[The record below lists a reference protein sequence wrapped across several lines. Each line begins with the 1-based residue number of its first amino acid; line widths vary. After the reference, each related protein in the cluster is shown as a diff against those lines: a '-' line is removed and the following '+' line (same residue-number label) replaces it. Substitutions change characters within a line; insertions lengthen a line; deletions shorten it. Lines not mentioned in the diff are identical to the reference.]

1 MAASPTATS
10 TIRIAYSHQI
20 KSFTID
26 IYSPQTGE
34 TMTFN
39 ESSSEVTKSGTD
51 PYCWYHITF
60 EGRADETFTIVSD
73 GFVTYTGEMNGSF
86 EATVRLKP
94 RILYCYD
101 PHDDSGNVTSVYLMD
116 NPPVAGMSIAYFQDG
131 RIEDDNGYQHV
142 EVPNYNGYTEIMG
155 NAIKT
160 VDNDTITISG
170 YFSK

>member
-1 MAASPTATS
+1 MAASPTDTS

-51 PYCWYHITF
+51 PYCWYVITF

-73 GFVTYTGEMNGSF
+73 GFVTYTGEMGGSF
-86 EATVRLKP
+86 NASVRLKP

-101 PHDDSGNVTSVYLMD
+101 PHDDTGNVTSIYLMD
-116 NPPVAGMSIAYFQDG
+116 NQPISRSSIAYFQDG
-131 RIEDDNGYQHV
+131 RIEDDNGSQDV
-142 EVPNYNGYTEIMG
+142 ELRNGYAAIMG
-155 NAIKT
+155 HVIDT
-160 VDNDTITISG
+160 VDNDIITITG
-170 YFSK
+170 ALTK

>member
-1 MAASPTATS
+1 MAASPTDTS

-51 PYCWYHITF
+51 PHCWYYITF

-73 GFVTYTGEMNGSF
+73 GFVTYTGEMGGSF
-86 EATVRLKP
+86 EAMVRLRP

-101 PHDDSGNVTSVYLMD
+101 PHDDTGNVTSIYLMD
-116 NPPVAGMSIAYFQDG
+116 NPPVARMSIAYFQDG
-131 RIEDDNGYQHV
+131 RIKDDNGWNVV
-142 EVPNYNGYTEIMG
+142 EVPNDNGYAEIIG
-155 NAIKT
+155 NQIQT
-160 VDNDTITISG
+160 VDNDTITITG